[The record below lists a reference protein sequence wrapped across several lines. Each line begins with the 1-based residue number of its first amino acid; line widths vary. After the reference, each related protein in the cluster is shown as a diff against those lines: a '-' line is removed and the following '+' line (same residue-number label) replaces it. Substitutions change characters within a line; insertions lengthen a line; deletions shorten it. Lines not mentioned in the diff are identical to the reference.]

1 MASEGNTLHCD
12 FNLGGVQWEDVDVND
27 EGNATGLFG
36 TAFKEFSSKMLRTIC
51 SRLNLKGVKNVKK
64 QDMVDRLIQAY
75 NNWKN
80 YKAMQN
86 RKEDTVP
93 RKQVQCS
100 FCLMNILFSDKF
112 CTRTVG
118 LKATHC
124 FFNLV
129 SRSWERIP

>member
-12 FNLGGVQWEDVDVND
+12 FNLEGARWEDVDVDD

-36 TAFKEFSSKMLRTIC
+36 TAIKEFSSKQLRSIC

-64 QDMVDRLIQAY
+64 QDMVDRLIQTY

-86 RKEDTVP
+86 RKEDTLP
-93 RKQVQCS
+93 RKQVQCH
-100 FCLMNILFSDKF
+100 F
-112 CTRTVG
+112 
-118 LKATHC
+118 
-124 FFNLV
+124 V
-129 SRSWERIP
+129 S